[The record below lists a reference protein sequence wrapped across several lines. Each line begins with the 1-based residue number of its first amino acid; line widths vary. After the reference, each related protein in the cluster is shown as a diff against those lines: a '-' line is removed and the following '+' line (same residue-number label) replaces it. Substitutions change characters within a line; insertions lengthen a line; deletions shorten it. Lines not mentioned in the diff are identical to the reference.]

1 MKSSSSRS
9 SRSSR
14 SRSSLTALWVSI
26 GVALLAFA
34 LPFSAGATV
43 KKEGTWPGVEKKV
56 DLEFDGKPSEGLRR
70 LAKEAGWSLVVA
82 NGVAIDSATNGQ
94 SADVHV
100 DVDGQPADH
109 VLEALF
115 VNHDVVAHRNGTL
128 ITITP
133 ANPGGSGGT
142 TAPTPPTPPTPPSA
156 PTPPSPPDPGAAPS
170 PPSPPTPPAP
180 PVPSVRGE
188 DRDIIGGS
196 LVIHK
201 DEIVHTVSVTGG
213 SVKVEGTVTG
223 DLVVAG
229 GSAKLLSGARVVGNA
244 TVFGGSLKLEKG
256 ARIDGDVAIAG
267 GSLKRDEGSVI
278 GGRIVDDKHKHGGGG
293 KVHVN
298 VSGDDDNVHDDGDA
312 SKSGGRSREGGRAR
326 LSAAAHEFGQS
337 MTRMALL
344 FVLGCVLLALLSGRM
359 ERLRIEVASR
369 PMRTFALGLIGTVVG
384 SIAATVLIVI
394 LCITVI
400 GIPVAIVGVLLAVI
414 AVYGAIAS
422 VLTTAGAAVAG
433 HRTQNPYLHLLLG
446 CAAFLLLSAIPWI
459 GGLITFGVTMI
470 AIGALI
476 TTKVGGL
483 LERNRKPPASGLV

>member
-1 MKSSSSRS
+1 MKPR
-9 SRSSR
+9 SR
-14 SRSSLTALWVSI
+14 SRSLSALWVSI
-26 GVALLAFA
+26 VVAILAFA

-43 KKEGTWPGVEKKV
+43 KKEGTWPGVEKKI

-82 NGVAIDSATNGQ
+82 NGVAVDQAANGQ
-94 SADVHV
+94 NADVHV
-100 DVDGQPADH
+100 DVEGQPADH

-115 VNHDVVAHRNGTL
+115 VNHSVVAHRDGTL
-128 ITITP
+128 ITVTA
-133 ANPGGSGGT
+133 ANPGAGGDA
-142 TAPTPPTPPTPPSA
+142 APPAPPPPPSSADQGAA
-156 PTPPSPPDPGAAPS
+156 PPAPS
-170 PPSPPTPPAP
+170 PPSPPSPPAP

-223 DLVVAG
+223 DLVIAG
-229 GSAKLLSGARVVGNA
+229 GSAKLEKGARVVGNA

-267 GSLKRDEGSVI
+267 GSLKREEGSII
-278 GGRIVDDKHKHGGGG
+278 GGRIVDDKHRHG

-298 VSGDDDNVHDDGDA
+298 VGDDKNVHDDGDS
-312 SKSGGRSREGGRAR
+312 SKAGAEGRSR
-326 LSAAAHEFGQS
+326 LSSAAHEFGQS

-359 ERLRIEVASR
+359 ERMRIEVAAR
-369 PMRTFALGLIGTVVG
+369 PMRTFALGLIGTLVG
-384 SIAATVLIVI
+384 SIAALILVVI

-446 CAAFLLLSAIPWI
+446 CAAFLVLSSIPWI
-459 GGLITFGVTMI
+459 GGLVTFGVTMI

-483 LERNRKPPASGLV
+483 LERRRKPAATGLV